1 MLTLVPGNAAARF
14 PEKRG
19 PIATT
24 SGLSHTAVHEGA
36 EPDQE
41 SLFCPSFLILRSA
54 SYTKARAS
62 EAPGSTSGDAR
73 RRLGVDAG
81 GERRILLEDAY
92 VVLRVPITAVGSVT
106 LPWAASHSFVDLR
119 T

>member
-1 MLTLVPGNAAARF
+1 MKGRGRIKTPFRLIVPD
-14 PEKRG
+14 
-19 PIATT
+19 
-24 SGLSHTAVHEGA
+24 SGVGVLHE
-36 EPDQE
+36 
-41 SLFCPSFLILRSA
+41 
-54 SYTKARAS
+54 ARAD

-81 GERRILLEDAY
+81 GERRILFEDAY
-92 VVLRVPITAVGSVT
+92 VVLRVPITALGSVT